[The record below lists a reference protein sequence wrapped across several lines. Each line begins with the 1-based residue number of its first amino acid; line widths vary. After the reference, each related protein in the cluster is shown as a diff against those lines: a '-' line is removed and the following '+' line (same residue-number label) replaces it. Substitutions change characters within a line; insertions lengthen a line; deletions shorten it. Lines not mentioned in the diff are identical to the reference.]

1 MKCRKCAKPI
11 NLQESTYLTIL
22 LFRSYCLLKSFMF
35 YVKLMNKFQGCIFS
49 MNIFADNF
57 VDLTLYI
64 LTKYDGINYQIL
76 IARTHSKWCGVCH
89 RISWKNRARRL
100 SGRFSSNI
108 MRSSSVHVSP
118 IL

>member
-1 MKCRKCAKPI
+1 MESMKCRKCAKPI

-35 YVKLMNKFQGCIFS
+35 YMKLMNKFQGRI
-49 MNIFADNF
+49 

-100 SGRFSSNI
+100 SGRFSNNI